1 MTMNNA
7 DLKSNCLKFMLPVSA
22 IAIVICALG
31 CGGKQPAQAAG
42 AGGHAMPVQMTVA
55 EPQNVND
62 TTEYV
67 ATLKSRSSTT
77 ISPQVDGQITQI
89 KVRSGDHVAAG
100 ELLMVIDPLKQQATV
115 GSQEAS
121 RASKEANL
129 RYASQQLER
138 VKKLYAAG
146 VVSKQDL
153 DQSQSAYDAAN
164 ADLRALDAQVREQ
177 QVQLQ
182 YFHVKAPTAGI
193 IGDIPVHVGD
203 RVTPTTVL
211 TTIDQPGDLEAY
223 VDVPIEK
230 SSELSMGKPVEIID
244 SQNNVIA
251 HSRITFISPQVN
263 DQTQT
268 ILIKARIGE
277 SKAKLRTAQFAR
289 ARIVW
294 GTRKQVLIPVL
305 AVSRI
310 NGQFFGFV
318 AEGNGNQL
326 VARQRRLQLGELIGN
341 DYVVLQGVNPGEKII
356 TSGLQFLADGAPV
369 TAMPQ
374 QHG

>member
-1 MTMNNA
+1 MNNEA
-7 DLKSNCLKFMLPVSA
+7 ALKSNCLKFMLTFPA
-22 IAIVICALG
+22 ILLVLCALG

-42 AGGHAMPVQMTVA
+42 AAGRAMPVQMVVA
-55 EPQNVND
+55 EPKDVND

-89 KVRSGDHVAAG
+89 KVKSGDHVATG

-153 DQSQSAYDAAN
+153 DQAQTAYDAAN

-182 YFHVKAPTAGI
+182 YYHVKAPTSGI
-193 IGDIPVHVGD
+193 VGDIPVHVGD
-203 RVTPTTVL
+203 RVSPTTVL
-211 TTIDQPGDLEAY
+211 TTVDQPGDLEAY
-223 VDVPIEK
+223 VDIPVEK
-230 SSELSMGKPVEIID
+230 SPQLSIGKPVEIID
-244 SQNNVIA
+244 SQNNIIA
-251 HSRITFISPQVN
+251 ESRITFISPQVN

-268 ILIKARIGE
+268 ILIKARINQ
-277 SKAKLRTAQFAR
+277 SKVPLRTAQFAR

-318 AEGNGNQL
+318 AEANGNQL

-341 DYVVLQGVNPGEKII
+341 DYVVLQGVHPGEKII

>member
-1 MTMNNA
+1 MNNTGLRV
-7 DLKSNCLKFMLPVSA
+7 DPSRLLPLALALCFSTWT
-22 IAIVICALG
+22 LG
-31 CGGKQPAQAAG
+31 CGTKQSAKPAG
-42 AGGHAMPVQMTVA
+42 AGGQAMPVQMLVA
-55 EPQNVND
+55 QPQSVND

-77 ISPQVDGQITQI
+77 ISPQVDGQITHI
-89 KVRSGDHVAAG
+89 NVKSGDRVAAG
-100 ELLMVIDPLKQQATV
+100 TLLMVIDPLKQQATV

-153 DQSQSAYDAAN
+153 DQAQTAYDAAN

-182 YFHVKAPTAGI
+182 YFHVKALTAGI
-193 IGDIPVHVGD
+193 VGDIPVHVGD

-223 VDVPIEK
+223 VDVPVEK
-230 SSELSMGKPVEIID
+230 SPQLSMGKLVEIID
-244 SQNNVIA
+244 AQNNVIA
-251 HSRITFISPQVN
+251 ESRITFISPQVN

-268 ILIKARIGE
+268 ILIKARINQ
-277 SKAKLRTAQFAR
+277 SKVPLRTAQFAR

-310 NGQFFGFV
+310 NGQFFAFI
-318 AEGNGNQL
+318 AEGNDNKM

-369 TAMPQ
+369 MAAPQ

>member
-1 MTMNNA
+1 MNMKNSG
-7 DLKSNCLKFMLPVSA
+7 LKSNYLEAVLLAVAALVVLS
-22 IAIVICALG
+22 LG
-31 CGGKQPAQAAG
+31 CGSNKPAQATG
-42 AGGHAMPVQMTVA
+42 ASGRVMPVQMVVA
-55 EPQNVND
+55 VPREVND

-77 ISPQVDGQITQI
+77 IMPQVDGQITQI
-89 KVRSGDHVAAG
+89 NVRSGDHVSAG

-129 RYASQQLER
+129 RYASQQLDR
-138 VKKLYAAG
+138 VKKLSADG

-153 DQSQSAYDAAN
+153 DQAQSAYDAAN
-164 ADLRALDAQVREQ
+164 ADLHALDAQVREQ

-182 YFHVKAPTAGI
+182 YYHVKAPTTGI
-193 IGDIPVHVGD
+193 VGDIPVHVGD
-203 RVTPTTVL
+203 RVSPTSVL
-211 TTIDQPGDLEAY
+211 TTVDQPGDLEAY
-223 VDVPIEK
+223 VDIPVEK
-230 SSELSMGKPVEIID
+230 SPQLSMGKPVEIID
-244 SQNNVIA
+244 SENNVIA
-251 HSRITFISPQVN
+251 ESRITFISPQVN

-268 ILIKARIGE
+268 ILIKARINQ
-277 SKAKLRTAQFAR
+277 SKVRLRTAQFAR

-326 VARQRRLQLGELIGN
+326 VAKQRRLQLGDLVGN
-341 DYVVLQGVNPGEKII
+341 EYVVLQGINPGEKII

-369 TAMPQ
+369 MAMPQ

>member
-1 MTMNNA
+1 MNGDPRA
-7 DLKSNCLKFMLPVSA
+7 APLKLILLSLSLCLA
-22 IAIVICALG
+22 ISTLG
-31 CGGKQPAQAAG
+31 CGTKQSAKPAGAAG
-42 AGGHAMPVQMTVA
+42 QAMPVQMVVA

-67 ATLKSRSSTT
+67 ATLKSRHSTT
-77 ISPQVDGQITQI
+77 ISPQVDGQITHI
-89 KVRSGDHVAAG
+89 NVRSGDRVAAG
-100 ELLMVIDPLKQQATV
+100 TLLMVIDPLKQQATV

-153 DQSQSAYDAAN
+153 DQAQTAYDAAN

-182 YFHVKAPTAGI
+182 YFHVKALTAGI
-193 IGDIPVHVGD
+193 IGDVPVHVGD

-223 VDVPIEK
+223 VDVPVEK
-230 SSELSMGKPVEIID
+230 SPQLSMGNLVEIID
-244 SQNNVIA
+244 AQNNVVA
-251 HSRITFISPQVN
+251 ESRITFISPQVN

-268 ILIKARIGE
+268 ILVKARISQ
-277 SKAKLRTAQFAR
+277 SKVPLRTAQFAR
-289 ARIVW
+289 ARVVW
-294 GTRKQVLIPVL
+294 GTRKQVVIPVL

-310 NGQFFGFV
+310 NGQFFAFI
-318 AEGNGNQL
+318 AEGNPNQM
-326 VARQRRLQLGELIGN
+326 VAKQRRLQLGELIGN
-341 DYVVLQGVNPGEKII
+341 NYVVLQGINPGEKII

-369 TAMPQ
+369 MAAPQ

>member
-1 MTMNNA
+1 MNMNNSGP
-7 DLKSNCLKFMLPVSA
+7 KSNCLEVVLLALAALVLLS
-22 IAIVICALG
+22 LG
-31 CGGKQPAQAAG
+31 CGSKQPAQPAG
-42 AGGHAMPVQMTVA
+42 AGGHAMPVQMVVA
-55 EPQNVND
+55 EPKEVND

-89 KVRSGDHVAAG
+89 KVRSGDRVSAG
-100 ELLMVIDPLKQQATV
+100 QLLMVIDPLKQQATV

-129 RYASQQLER
+129 RYASQQLDR
-138 VKKLYAAG
+138 VKKLYTDG

-153 DQSQSAYDAAN
+153 DQAQSAYDAAN
-164 ADLRALDAQVREQ
+164 ADLHALDAQVREQ

-182 YFHVKAPTAGI
+182 YYHVKAPTAGI
-193 IGDIPVHVGD
+193 VGDVPVHVGD
-203 RVTPTTVL
+203 RVSPTTVL
-211 TTIDQPGDLEAY
+211 TTVDQPGDLEAY
-223 VDVPIEK
+223 VDIPVEK
-230 SSELSMGKPVEIID
+230 SPQLSLGKPVEIID

-251 HSRITFISPQVN
+251 ESRITFISPQVN

-268 ILIKARIGE
+268 ILIKARINQ
-277 SKAKLRTAQFAR
+277 SKVRLRTAQFAR

-305 AVSRI
+305 AISRI

-326 VARQRRLQLGELIGN
+326 VAKQRRLQLGDLVGN
-341 DYVVLQGVNPGEKII
+341 EYVVLQGINPGEKII

>member
-1 MTMNNA
+1 MNNA
-7 DLKSNCLKFMLPVSA
+7 DLNSNCLKFILPVFA
-22 IAIVICALG
+22 IALVICALG

-153 DQSQSAYDAAN
+153 DQSQSGYDAAN

-182 YFHVKAPTAGI
+182 YFHVKAPTTGI
-193 IGDIPVHVGD
+193 VGDIPVHVGD

-251 HSRITFISPQVN
+251 QSRITFISPQVN

>member
-1 MTMNNA
+1 
-7 DLKSNCLKFMLPVSA
+7 
-22 IAIVICALG
+22 
-31 CGGKQPAQAAG
+31 
-42 AGGHAMPVQMTVA
+42 MPVQMVVA
-55 EPQNVND
+55 EPRDVND

-77 ISPQVDGQITQI
+77 ISPQVDGQITEI
-89 KVRSGDHVAAG
+89 KVRSGDRVSAG

-115 GSQEAS
+115 VSQEAS

-129 RYASQQLER
+129 RYASQQLDR
-138 VKKLYAAG
+138 AKQLYASG

-164 ADLRALDAQVREQ
+164 ADLHALDAQVREQ

-182 YFHVKAPTAGI
+182 YYHVKAPTSGI
-193 IGDIPVHVGD
+193 VGDVPVHVGD
-203 RVTPTTVL
+203 RVSPTTVL
-211 TTIDQPGDLEAY
+211 TTVDQPGDLEAY
-223 VDVPIEK
+223 VDIPVEK
-230 SSELSMGKPVEIID
+230 APELSLGKPVEIID

-251 HSRITFISPQVN
+251 QSRITFISPQVN

-268 ILIKARIGE
+268 ILIKARINQ
-277 SKAKLRTAQFAR
+277 SKVRLRTAQFAR

-318 AEGNGNQL
+318 AEGNDNHL
-326 VARQRRLQLGELIGN
+326 VARQRHLEVGDLVGN
-341 DYVVLQGVNPGEKII
+341 DYVVLKGINPGEKII
-356 TSGLQFLADGAPV
+356 TSGLQVLADGAPV

>member
-1 MTMNNA
+1 MKNS
-7 DLKSNCLKFMLPVSA
+7 DLKSNYLEAVLLAVAALVVLS
-22 IAIVICALG
+22 LG
-31 CGGKQPAQAAG
+31 CGSKQPAQSAAAAG
-42 AGGHAMPVQMTVA
+42 RAMPVQMVVA
-55 EPQNVND
+55 EPKEVND

-77 ISPQVDGQITQI
+77 IMPQVDGQITQI
-89 KVRSGDHVAAG
+89 KVRSGDRVSAG

-129 RYASQQLER
+129 RYASQQLDR
-138 VKKLYAAG
+138 VKKLYADG

-153 DQSQSAYDAAN
+153 DQAQSAYDAAN
-164 ADLRALDAQVREQ
+164 ADLHALDAQVREQ

-182 YFHVKAPTAGI
+182 YYHVKAPTTGI
-193 IGDIPVHVGD
+193 VGDIPVHVGD
-203 RVTPTTVL
+203 RVSPTNILTTV
-211 TTIDQPGDLEAY
+211 DQPGDLEAY
-223 VDVPIEK
+223 VDIPVEK
-230 SSELSMGKPVEIID
+230 SPQLSMGKPVEIID
-244 SQNNVIA
+244 SENNVIA
-251 HSRITFISPQVN
+251 ESRITFISPQVN

-268 ILIKARIGE
+268 ILIKARINQ
-277 SKAKLRTAQFAR
+277 SKVRLRTAQFAR

-310 NGQFFGFV
+310 SGQSFGFV

-326 VARQRRLQLGELIGN
+326 VAKQRRLQLGDLVGN
-341 DYVVLQGVNPGEKII
+341 EYVVLQGINPGEKII

-369 TAMPQ
+369 MAMPQ